1 MLKFEGI
8 NNIND
13 VEQYKG
19 DYLYQER
26 DHEDI
31 ELAENEYY
39 YSDII
44 GSTVFDNDNQPIGR
58 VINILKQV
66 QMMFGLLK
74 EKGISHSLYS

>member
-1 MLKFEGI
+1 MTS
-8 NNIND
+8 NNIKVTICTKNAI
-13 VEQYKG
+13 
-19 DYLYQER
+19 
-26 DHEDI
+26 EDI

-74 EKGISHSLYS
+74 EKRNISFLI